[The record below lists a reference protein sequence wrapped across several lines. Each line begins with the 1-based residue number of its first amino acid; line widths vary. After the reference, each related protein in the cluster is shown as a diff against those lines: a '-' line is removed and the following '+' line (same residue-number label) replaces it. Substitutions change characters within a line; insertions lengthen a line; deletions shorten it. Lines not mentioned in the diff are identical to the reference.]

1 MGTRKEY
8 EAIDW
13 KRLLAEF
20 EVFGPDDEFKQ
31 IDTDA
36 FVCSLVD
43 PVPEFVE
50 VFLSSKIERGINR
63 DQAVR
68 DLYGFLLEKRYNERL
83 NLLYFPF
90 EILDDNT
97 YLPEEIINR
106 TPFPHEDGT
115 PKFRHRLNP
124 DFKLQIDKG
133 LSYKKH

>member
-1 MGTRKEY
+1 MGTGKEY
-8 EAIDW
+8 QAIDW

-20 EVFGPDDEFKQ
+20 EVFSPDDEFKQ

-36 FVCSLVD
+36 FVYSLVD

-50 VFLSSKIERGINR
+50 VFLSSKIEGGINR

-68 DLYGFLLEKRYNERL
+68 DVYGFLLEKRYNERL
-83 NLLYFPF
+83 NLLYFAF

-106 TPFPHEDGT
+106 TPFLHEDGT
-115 PKFRHRLNP
+115 PKFRHHLNP
-124 DFKLQIDKG
+124 DFKLQIEKG